1 MKHCRETLRL
11 SKELMKVTAD
21 IATAYLQAEFEKRFW
36 SEIECRAME
45 EKRREERRDPRNK
58 RA

>member
-1 MKHCRETLRL
+1 MKYCRETLKL
-11 SKELMKVTAD
+11 SRGLLKVTAD
-21 IATAYLQAEFEKRFW
+21 IALSYLQVEFEKRFW
-36 SEIECRAME
+36 SEIERRAME